1 MTESIWNGFRRVD
14 FTFQDHNAI
23 IIFPEK
29 ANEKR
34 NWMMKM
40 HYFDAFPGF
49 EIEMLRQ
56 GWHLVHIENDNRW
69 CTWDGDFDRKKD
81 LADYLIEK
89 YQLAPQFLPV
99 GMSCGGMVAVKF
111 TAKYPQ
117 YVRCLYIDAPV
128 INLLSCPAC
137 LGVAEHS
144 SLWPDFLEVTGYTM
158 KDLIKYRDHPMDKI
172 PELIRN
178 RIPVAMVY
186 GDADVIVPYPENG
199 QLLQEAYEKTDIPL
213 LVIGKPGCG
222 HHPHGLEDVTPL
234 VEFVTKF
241 Y

>member
-89 YQLAPQFLPV
+89 YQLAPQSRWDELRRYGCCEIYCQVSAVCSLP
-99 GMSCGGMVAVKF
+99 
-111 TAKYPQ
+111 
-117 YVRCLYIDAPV
+117 L
-128 INLLSCPAC
+128 
-137 LGVAEHS
+137 H
-144 SLWPDFLEVTGYTM
+144 
-158 KDLIKYRDHPMDKI
+158 
-172 PELIRN
+172 
-178 RIPVAMVY
+178 
-186 GDADVIVPYPENG
+186 
-199 QLLQEAYEKTDIPL
+199 
-213 LVIGKPGCG
+213 
-222 HHPHGLEDVTPL
+222 
-234 VEFVTKF
+234 
-241 Y
+241 